1 MGEIELCVS
10 VQFTCFLSFE
20 DARCRFLSDI
30 PDGHSPVFR

>member
-20 DARCRFLSDI
+20 DARCRAFPTYLTGIFL
-30 PDGHSPVFR
+30 F